1 MFEIPVD
8 GLHDISYRRY
18 VEQTI
23 EMYNLADHFERD
35 KKSEWQIIPHN
46 IGTDKLTVSDERKIV
61 DNPNAAVTYNFD
73 PKEKIFSRGHIG
85 YGEFEYAE
93 SRPKNKLV
101 LNIHARNTCARS
113 AFLAAIDAISLKYG
127 LTTVGL
133 RSEEENGMKTI
144 PMGFTVDLKNAE
156 R

>member
-1 MFEIPVD
+1 MFEIPV
-8 GLHDISYRRY
+8 GSVQNISHKRY

-23 EMYNLADHFERD
+23 DIYNLADHFEGN
-35 KKSEWQIIPHN
+35 KKSEWQIVPHD

-73 PKEKIFSRGHIG
+73 SKEKIFSRGHIG
-85 YGEFEYAE
+85 YGEFEYAD
-93 SRPKNKLV
+93 SHPKNKLV
-101 LNIHARNTCARS
+101 LNIRARNTCARN

-127 LTTVGL
+127 LTTIGL
-133 RSEEENGMKTI
+133 RSEEENGMKTAPI
-144 PMGFTVDLKNAE
+144 GFTVDLKNAE